1 MKNIKLFTLG
11 IAGLLALGSCNDFG
25 DINVD
30 PNNPSIPETRFLFTD
45 ACLNVHTFS
54 LNGTYNPWTQ
64 MFPQYIA
71 ERQNVQY
78 GLFAM
83 QDFGTGSY
91 YYDCRSPYIECVLLY
106 AHD

>member
-1 MKNIKLFTLG
+1 
-11 IAGLLALGSCNDFG
+11 
-25 DINVD
+25 
-30 PNNPSIPETRFLFTD
+30 
-45 ACLNVHTFS
+45 
-54 LNGTYNPWTQ
+54 

-91 YYDCRSPYIECVLLY
+91 YYEYLQNLKMIIDLNTDEATAGSLNVNQMGSSENQIAAARTLSAYY
-106 AHD
+106 